1 MLCRLWSP
9 DLRHRA
15 EGTGS
20 MALRKKIKKQT
31 DVPVI
36 DVKALLYIHA
46 ALFTFL
52 VLWAWLD
59 WSLPQ

>member
-1 MLCRLWSP
+1 
-9 DLRHRA
+9 
-15 EGTGS
+15 

>member
-1 MLCRLWSP
+1 MQ
-9 DLRHRA
+9 
-15 EGTGS
+15 
-20 MALRKKIKKQT
+20 LRKKKKIET

-36 DVKALLYIHA
+36 DLKALLYIHA
-46 ALFTFL
+46 GLIVFM